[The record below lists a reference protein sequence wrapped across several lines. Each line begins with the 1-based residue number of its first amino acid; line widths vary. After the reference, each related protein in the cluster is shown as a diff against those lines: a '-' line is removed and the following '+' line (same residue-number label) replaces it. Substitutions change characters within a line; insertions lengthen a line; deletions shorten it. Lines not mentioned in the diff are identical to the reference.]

1 MGKRGNMSKQEQADS
16 LFNASVYQS
25 NELVEA
31 IKDMNTSTY
40 RLFLLGLSKLRPH
53 LTNNDDVTY
62 DKHFPVT
69 VITHKELKELFKGN
83 SGSLINL
90 KKNLGKAYDTHI
102 TINTKSGGFYFEH
115 IYRKMKYEPE
125 IGLQIQ
131 FDEAMEPYLLEL
143 IDKCYTRF
151 MMKNTFFL
159 ESTYAWRLC
168 ERMLELQGFLTKHK
182 RKEVS
187 RKFTIEELRT
197 ALGVPDGLYEGR
209 MNNFKKRLLDEP
221 IAEINKK
228 TSFSMRYEQYKEGRR
243 IAGFTIFMRFK
254 EGAAIPTVGE
264 SDKEPPAIEGE
275 IISQE
280 PASHSA
286 LLPADRDGLRVL
298 LKHEKFTDVQ
308 INSLLKKWPH
318 EDIRASY
325 CIADEQA
332 NKLHLEGRERTK
344 YLKFC
349 VEKNI
354 AAERNQAAEIV
365 QREQDAIA
373 EKKRKERE
381 MSEAFKTAG
390 FATNDEPRGNGF
402 ESTGEILHS
411 TTSVLK
417 PELKTNETAETE
429 EAEIEKTPKPKE
441 LKPKELTEGQLGI
454 IKGFVKTGVSENML
468 DSTARGFGY
477 PNWQAMKKAR
487 KELRSL

>member
-115 IYRKMKYEPE
+115 IYRKMKYEHE

-168 ERMLELQGFLTKHK
+168 ERMLELQGFLTKHRK
-182 RKEVS
+182 KEVS

-254 EGAAIPTVGE
+254 ESAAIPTVGE

-280 PASHSA
+280 PASRSA
-286 LLPADRDGLRVL
+286 LLPADRDGLRTL
-298 LKHEKFTDVQ
+298 LRSEGFTAVQ
-308 INSLLKKWPH
+308 INSLLKKWPI

-332 NKLHLEGRERTK
+332 DKRHLKGRDRTK
-344 YLKFC
+344 YLKAC
-349 VEKNI
+349 IEKNI
-354 AAERNQAAEIV
+354 AAERVQEAEII
-365 QREQDAIA
+365 QREKNAIV
-373 EKKRKERE
+373 EKKKKERE
-381 MSEAFKTAG
+381 LSEGFKNIGLA
-390 FATNDEPRGNGF
+390 ADEPRGKGL
-402 ESTGEILHS
+402 EATGEILHGMRS
-411 TTSVLK
+411 IPRSKPQVDEVEK
-417 PELKTNETAETE
+417 PEIPEVREEQKPSTPTKEQLKF
-429 EAEIEKTPKPKE
+429 IKE
-441 LKPKELTEGQLGI
+441 
-454 IKGFVKTGVSENML
+454 FARTGASEMAL
-468 DSTARGFGY
+468 DNVAHRFGY

>member
-115 IYRKMKYEPE
+115 IYRKMKYEHE

-168 ERMLELQGFLTKHK
+168 ERMLELQGFLTKHRK
-182 RKEVS
+182 KEVS

-280 PASHSA
+280 PASRSA
-286 LLPADRDGLRVL
+286 LLPADRDGLRTL
-298 LKHEKFTDVQ
+298 LRSEGFTAVQ
-308 INSLLKKWPH
+308 INSLLKKWPI

-332 NKLHLEGRERTK
+332 DKRHLKGRDRTK
-344 YLKFC
+344 YLKAC
-349 VEKNI
+349 IEKNI
-354 AAERNQAAEIV
+354 AAERVQEAEII
-365 QREQDAIA
+365 QREKNAIV
-373 EKKRKERE
+373 EKKKKERE
-381 MSEAFKTAG
+381 LSEGFKNIGLA
-390 FATNDEPRGNGF
+390 ADEPRGKGL
-402 ESTGEILHS
+402 EATGEILHGMRS
-411 TTSVLK
+411 IPRSKPQVDEVEK
-417 PELKTNETAETE
+417 PEIPEVREEQKPSTPTE
-429 EAEIEKTPKPKE
+429 EQLKFIKE
-441 LKPKELTEGQLGI
+441 
-454 IKGFVKTGVSENML
+454 FARTGASEMAL
-468 DSTARGFGY
+468 DNVAHRFGY

>member
-1 MGKRGNMSKQEQADS
+1 
-16 LFNASVYQS
+16 
-25 NELVEA
+25 
-31 IKDMNTSTY
+31 
-40 RLFLLGLSKLRPH
+40 
-53 LTNNDDVTY
+53 
-62 DKHFPVT
+62 
-69 VITHKELKELFKGN
+69 
-83 SGSLINL
+83 
-90 KKNLGKAYDTHI
+90 
-102 TINTKSGGFYFEH
+102 
-115 IYRKMKYEPE
+115 
-125 IGLQIQ
+125 
-131 FDEAMEPYLLEL
+131 
-143 IDKCYTRF
+143 
-151 MMKNTFFL
+151 
-159 ESTYAWRLC
+159 
-168 ERMLELQGFLTKHK
+168 
-182 RKEVS
+182 
-187 RKFTIEELRT
+187 
-197 ALGVPDGLYEGR
+197 
-209 MNNFKKRLLDEP
+209 
-221 IAEINKK
+221 
-228 TSFSMRYEQYKEGRR
+228 MRYEQYREGRR

-344 YLKFC
+344 YLKCC

-373 EKKRKERE
+373 EKSVRNVKCLKRSKPLVLRR
-381 MSEAFKTAG
+381 M
-390 FATNDEPRGNGF
+390 TNRAAMGLKVLVK
-402 ESTGEILHS
+402 SCT
-411 TTSVLK
+411 VLK

-441 LKPKELTEGQLGI
+441 LKPKELTEGQLRI

>member
-1 MGKRGNMSKQEQADS
+1 MGKRGNMSKEEQANS
-16 LFNASVYQS
+16 LFDANIYQS
-25 NELVEA
+25 NELIEA
-31 IKDMNTSTY
+31 IKDMNTSSY
-40 RLFLLGLSKLRPH
+40 RLFLLGLCKLRPH

-62 DKHFPVT
+62 DKNFPVT

-102 TINTKSGGFYFEH
+102 TISTKNGGFYFEH

-125 IGLQIQ
+125 VGLKIQ

-182 RKEVS
+182 KKEVS

-209 MNNFKKRLLDEP
+209 MNNFKKFILDRP

-254 EGAAIPTVGE
+254 EGATIPTVGE
-264 SDKEPPAIEGE
+264 PDKEPPAIEGE

-280 PASHSA
+280 AASGSA
-286 LLPADRDGLRVL
+286 LLPADRDGLRAL
-298 LKHEKFTDVQ
+298 LKSEGFTAVQ
-308 INSLLKKWPH
+308 VNSLLKKWPP

-332 NKLHLEGRERTK
+332 DKRHLKGRDRTK
-344 YLKFC
+344 YLKVC
-349 VEKNI
+349 IEKNI
-354 AAERNQAAEIV
+354 AAERHQEAEIA
-365 QREQDAIA
+365 QREQDAIT

-381 MSEAFKTAG
+381 MSEAFKNAG
-390 FATNDEPRGNGF
+390 FAMNDEPRGKGP
-402 ESTGEILHS
+402 ESTREILNGMGNVS
-411 TTSVLK
+411 KLN
-417 PELKTNETAETE
+417 PE
-429 EAEIEKTPKPKE
+429 PKE
-441 LKPKELTEGQLGI
+441 NEKENSEIKKVAKLKELTEGQLEI
-454 IKGFVKTGVSENML
+454 IKGFVRMGAAEEAL
-468 DSTARGFGY
+468 DKVAHGYGY
-477 PNWQAMKKAR
+477 PTWQAMKKDR
-487 KELRSL
+487 KELR

>member
-115 IYRKMKYEPE
+115 IYRKMKYEPG

-182 RKEVS
+182 KKEVS
-187 RKFTIEELRT
+187 RKFAIEELRT
-197 ALGVPDGLYEGR
+197 ALGGPD
-209 MNNFKKRLLDEP
+209 
-221 IAEINKK
+221 
-228 TSFSMRYEQYKEGRR
+228 
-243 IAGFTIFMRFK
+243 
-254 EGAAIPTVGE
+254 
-264 SDKEPPAIEGE
+264 
-275 IISQE
+275 
-280 PASHSA
+280 
-286 LLPADRDGLRVL
+286 
-298 LKHEKFTDVQ
+298 
-308 INSLLKKWPH
+308 SL
-318 EDIRASY
+318 
-325 CIADEQA
+325 
-332 NKLHLEGRERTK
+332 
-344 YLKFC
+344 
-349 VEKNI
+349 
-354 AAERNQAAEIV
+354 
-365 QREQDAIA
+365 
-373 EKKRKERE
+373 
-381 MSEAFKTAG
+381 
-390 FATNDEPRGNGF
+390 
-402 ESTGEILHS
+402 
-411 TTSVLK
+411 
-417 PELKTNETAETE
+417 
-429 EAEIEKTPKPKE
+429 
-441 LKPKELTEGQLGI
+441 
-454 IKGFVKTGVSENML
+454 
-468 DSTARGFGY
+468 
-477 PNWQAMKKAR
+477 
-487 KELRSL
+487 

>member
-1 MGKRGNMSKQEQADS
+1 MGKRGNMPKREQADS
-16 LFNASVYQS
+16 LFNANVYQS
-25 NELVEA
+25 NELIEA

-40 RLFLLGLSKLRPH
+40 RLFLLGLCKLRPH
-53 LTNNDDVTY
+53 LSNNDDITY
-62 DKHFPVT
+62 DEHFPVT
-69 VITHKELKELFKGN
+69 IITHKELKELFKGN

-102 TINTKSGGFYFEH
+102 TINTKNGGFYFEH

-125 IGLQIQ
+125 VGLKIQ

-151 MMKNTFFL
+151 MMKNTFLL

-168 ERMLELQGFLTKHK
+168 ERMLELQGFLTKYK
-182 RKEVS
+182 KKEVS
-187 RKFTIEELRT
+187 RKFTVEELRT

-209 MNNFKKRLLDEP
+209 MNTIKRIILDKP
-221 IAEINKK
+221 IEEINEK

-243 IAGFTIFMRFK
+243 IAGFTIFMSVK
-254 EGAAIPTVGE
+254 ENTAIPTVGE
-264 SDKEPPAIEGE
+264 VDREPPAIEGE
-275 IISQE
+275 IISKE
-280 PASHSA
+280 PASRSA

-402 ESTGEILHS
+402 ESAGKILHS

>member
-1 MGKRGNMSKQEQADS
+1 MGKRGNMPKREQADS
-16 LFNASVYQS
+16 LFNANVYQS
-25 NELVEA
+25 NELIEA

-40 RLFLLGLSKLRPH
+40 RLFLLGLCKLRPH
-53 LTNNDDVTY
+53 LSNNDDITY
-62 DKHFPVT
+62 DEHFPVT
-69 VITHKELKELFKGN
+69 IITHKELKELFKGN

-102 TINTKSGGFYFEH
+102 TINTKNGGFYFEH

-125 IGLQIQ
+125 VGLKIQ

-151 MMKNTFFL
+151 MMKNTFLL

-168 ERMLELQGFLTKHK
+168 ERMLELQGFLTKYK
-182 RKEVS
+182 KKEVS
-187 RKFTIEELRT
+187 RKFTVEELRT

-209 MNNFKKRLLDEP
+209 MNNFKRFILDKP
-221 IAEINKK
+221 IEEINEK

-243 IAGFTIFMRFK
+243 IAGFTIFMSVK
-254 EGAAIPTVGE
+254 ENTAIPTVGE
-264 SDKEPPAIEGE
+264 VDREPPAIEGE
-275 IISQE
+275 IISKE
-280 PASHSA
+280 PASRSA

-298 LKHEKFTDVQ
+298 LRHEKFTDVQ

-332 NKLHLEGRERTK
+332 NKLHLEGRDRTK

-402 ESTGEILHS
+402 ESAGEILHS

>member
-53 LTNNDDVTY
+53 LTNNADVTY
-62 DKHFPVT
+62 DKHFPIT

-168 ERMLELQGFLTKHK
+168 ERMMELQGFLTKHK
-182 RKEVS
+182 KKEVS

-254 EGAAIPTVGE
+254 EGATIPTVGE

-280 PASHSA
+280 PASRSA
-286 LLPADRDGLRVL
+286 LLPADRDGLRTL
-298 LKHEKFTDVQ
+298 LRSEGFTAVQ
-308 INSLLKKWPH
+308 INSLLKKWPP

-332 NKLHLEGRERTK
+332 DKRHLKGRDRTK
-344 YLKFC
+344 YLKAC
-349 VEKNI
+349 IEKNI
-354 AAERNQAAEIV
+354 AAERHQEAEIA

-381 MSEAFKTAG
+381 MSEAFKNAG
-390 FATNDEPRGNGF
+390 FAMNDEPRGKGP
-402 ESTGEILHS
+402 ETTGEILNGMGNVS
-411 TTSVLK
+411 ESKSVVQK
-417 PELKTNETAETE
+417 SAEPKEVT
-429 EAEIEKTPKPKE
+429 KTPR
-441 LKPKELTEGQLGI
+441 ELTSGQLEILRAIAKSGL
-454 IKGFVKTGVSENML
+454 SEERL
-468 DSTARGFGY
+468 DGLACNYGY
-477 PNWQAMKKAR
+477 PNWKAMKEDNKA
-487 KELRSL
+487 LR